1 MPIDPN
7 TVVWDEAPKI
17 DPSAVQWDD
26 EKPAA
31 PTRSLPAQA
40 GRSLGLTGRALV
52 EGNPLVALGDLA
64 ATPIRVLGNKI
75 RPGTFTQTGGEALA
89 DLLRLPKPENKNEA
103 VVQALSQAMAGSAG
117 APALAKVA
125 PMVGGTSRAALQWLS
140 ENPMMQVNSAMGAT
154 GGQLMAQEAGAG
166 QGGQLLAALAGGMA
180 GPGINRGVNW
190 LKEPIWDTG
199 AIVGS
204 VYGNKRAIKRILTD
218 TAERNLGDQ
227 KPRVARAM
235 SDATEYVPGVK
246 PTVAEAIAEANMKS
260 PDQFGG
266 WAVRVQKDLTGA
278 KGVEDVLP
286 TVAKEQKEAVRS
298 AYDAANAELWPKGQQ
313 ALSDAKAGGGVASKP
328 LMDRINTLLER
339 PDAKVKGS
347 LVKTTLEGTKAK
359 IADLI
364 SNKRASGHVF
374 RGQSRLPEWVTRN
387 KNGTINPEE
396 LYALRKVLG
405 KDIAGY
411 QRDSNTWD
419 KTVSIGLERDIQKAI
434 DDSIEAAGGTAWKES
449 YMGPYAARMKAVGN
463 QIAREKEVKRIG
475 AQVKPTGGTAV
486 VQGELP
492 KTPNLLSWKMNLA
505 NYGLRMFGKNANDPL
520 AKELTR
526 RLADPKAFAEL
537 LARPDKD
544 PLKAFAME
552 SARRGQV
559 AAALSSQNGE

>member
-17 DPSAVQWDD
+17 DPSAVQWDE
-26 EKPAA
+26 EK

-52 EGNPLVALGDLA
+52 EGNPIVALGDLA

-180 GPGINRGVNW
+180 GPGINRGVNR
-190 LKEPIWDTG
+190 LKEPVWDTG
-199 AIVGS
+199 ATIGAALGHKGS
-204 VYGNKRAIKRILTD
+204 IKRILTD
-218 TAERNLGDQ
+218 TVERNLGDQ

-278 KGVEDVLP
+278 KGIEDVLP
-286 TVAKEQKEAVRS
+286 TAAKEQRIGLRAEGKRL
-298 AYDAANAELWPKGQQ
+298 NAELWPEGER
-313 ALSDAKAGGGVASKP
+313 ALASANQAGGVSADSI
-328 LMDRINTLLER
+328 LSRVDDLLAVE
-339 PDAKVKGS
+339 KNKGS
-347 LVKTTLEGTKAK
+347 S
-359 IADLI
+359 LI
-364 SNKRASGHVF
+364 SKTLAATRKKVENLARA
-374 RGQSRLPEWVTRN
+374 
-387 KNGTINPEE
+387 NGTIDAEAA
-396 LYALRKVLG
+396 YSLRKELG
-405 KDIAGY
+405 NDIKGF
-411 QRDSNTWD
+411 QKETNNWD
-419 KTVSIGLERDIQKAI
+419 KVQSMGLERDIQKAI
-434 DDSIEAAGGTAWKES
+434 DDAVESAGGTGWKNYLSS
-449 YMGPYAARMKAVGN
+449 YSSGRSKISAH
-463 QIAREKEVKRIG
+463 IARAKEAKRI
-475 AQVKPTGGTAV
+475 AAEVKPTGGPAATM
-486 VQGELP
+486 GEVP
-492 KTPNLLSWKMNLA
+492 RPPTLLNRTMMLVNFGLHSVAQDA
-505 NYGLRMFGKNANDPL
+505 NAPIV
-520 AKELTR
+520 KELAA
-526 RLADPKAFAEL
+526 RLKDPKAFAEL
-537 LARPDKD
+537 LTRPDKD

-552 SARRGQV
+552 SMRRGQV